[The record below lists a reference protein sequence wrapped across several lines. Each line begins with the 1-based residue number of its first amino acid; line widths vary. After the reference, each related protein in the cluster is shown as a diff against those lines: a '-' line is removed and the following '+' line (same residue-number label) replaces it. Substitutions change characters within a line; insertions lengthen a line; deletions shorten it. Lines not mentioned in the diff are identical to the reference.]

1 MIHVSAVVHF
11 PVDLPP
17 TEMVPATHQGKW
29 YVKIKLLLSV
39 ESINKKMNASMKNC
53 AHMLSWLELKL
64 KDNPWLLLVLQ
75 LQTSEFRVKLIW
87 LVLKISMQNEKRK

>member
-29 YVKIKLLLSV
+29 YVNIKVLLSV
-39 ESINKKMNASMKNC
+39 ESINKKMDASMSNC

-64 KDNPWLLLVLQ
+64 KDNPCLLLVLQ
-75 LQTSEFRVKLIW
+75 LILDFDAKWKQETKVGK
-87 LVLKISMQNEKRK
+87 